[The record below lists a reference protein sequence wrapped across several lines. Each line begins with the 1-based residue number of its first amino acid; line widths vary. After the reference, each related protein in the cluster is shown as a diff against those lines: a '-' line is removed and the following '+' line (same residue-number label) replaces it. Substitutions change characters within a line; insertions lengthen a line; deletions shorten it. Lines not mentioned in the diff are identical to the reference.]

1 MASSIAK
8 AEQGVQRAAQRVT
21 ESAESCGSLAEVE
34 AELWS
39 AVLALGRAV
48 IALWL
53 ARRAARPRP
62 SRYERQGRQYALDT
76 RSPRHREVGTRFGKV
91 GFLSPVGRPV
101 GGRAACDLPVDREL
115 GLCGSFSLGT
125 VMAITKLCAQMA
137 FGSARATF
145 RDFHE
150 WMPSP
155 RATLRMVDGVGGEA
169 MGFLEACPAP
179 DEDGEILVI
188 EVDGRGA
195 PMIKSAEYER
205 RCCPKR
211 RAKTGTGRHRRR
223 ARRQERPKVRRTKGK
238 KSKNAKVA
246 VVGVI
251 YTLRKTRSGLE
262 GPINKRI
269 VATFDSHDAL
279 FVRLRK
285 LADKRG
291 YGDKRTIFLADGSDH
306 IWRAQQKYFRDAEP
320 CVDWFHIV
328 EKLWAAGECLHHEGS
343 AELKAWVVEQ
353 TRNLRHGR
361 VGAVLTTLGAALA
374 ATPKTG
380 PGNKGKRK
388 RLGAILNHLTRQRHR
403 LRYARFRRDDLP
415 IGSGVVEGAVRN
427 LVAMRLDGPGMRWGR
442 SRSELVL
449 HLRCIVLNGQW
460 AEFAAYVARRGLT
473 LAAQPVPART
483 HDAVSCDAR
492 EAA

>member
-8 AEQGVQRAAQRVT
+8 AEQSVQRAVKHVV
-21 ESAESCGSLAEVE
+21 EFGGAEGALAEVE

-39 AVLALGRAV
+39 ALMALGCAV
-48 IALWL
+48 MALWL
-53 ARRAARPRP
+53 ARRAAGRQPV
-62 SRYERQGRQYALDT
+62 RYEHEGREYALDT
-76 RSPRHREVGTRFGKV
+76 RTPRRRVVGTRFGKV
-91 GFLSPVGRPV
+91 SFLSPVGRPI
-101 GGRAACDLPVDREL
+101 GERAACDLPVDREL
-115 GLCGSFSLGT
+115 GLCGGFSMGT
-125 VMAITKLCAQMA
+125 VMAIAKLCAQMA

-150 WMPSP
+150 WTPSP
-155 RATLRMVDGVGGEA
+155 RATLRMVDAVGGEA
-169 MGFLEACPAP
+169 MGFLEACAAP

-188 EVDGRGA
+188 EVDGKGA

-205 RCCPKR
+205 RCSPKR
-211 RAKTGTGRHRRR
+211 RGKNGTGRHRRR
-223 ARRQERPKVRRTKGK
+223 ARRQDRPKVRRTKGK

-251 YTLRKTRSGLE
+251 YTLRKTRHGLE
-262 GPINKRI
+262 GPINKRM
-269 VATFDSHDAL
+269 VATFEGHDAL
-279 FVRLRK
+279 FQRLSK
-285 LADKRG
+285 LAEQRG
-291 YGDKRTIFLADGSDH
+291 YGHKRTIFLADGSDH
-306 IWRAQQKYFRDAEP
+306 IWRAQEKYFPDAEP

-328 EKLWAAGECLHHEGS
+328 EKLWAAGECLYQEGS
-343 AELKAWVVEQ
+343 PELKAWVAEH

-361 VGAVLTTLGAALA
+361 VGAVLAALGAALA

-388 RLGAILNHLTRQRHR
+388 RLAAILNHLTHQRHR
-403 LRYARFRRDDLP
+403 LRYGRFRRDDLP

-427 LVAMRLDGPGMRWGR
+427 LVGMRLDGPGMRWGR

-449 HLRCIVLNGQW
+449 HLRCILLNSQW
-460 AEFAAYVARRGLT
+460 AELAAYVARRGLA
-473 LAAQPVPART
+473 LAAQPVPARP
-483 HDAVSCDAR
+483 HDAVSCDER